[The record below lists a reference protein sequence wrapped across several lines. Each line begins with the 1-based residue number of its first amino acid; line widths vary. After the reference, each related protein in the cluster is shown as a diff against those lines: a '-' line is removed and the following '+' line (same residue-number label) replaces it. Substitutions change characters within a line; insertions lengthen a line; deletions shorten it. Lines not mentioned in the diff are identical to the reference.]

1 MNNSTNTTF
10 MNIDTFYEDF
20 MLSNSYLSDF
30 DQFNST
36 VFNILFNNSVNF
48 TYLLENSNLHSNYTN
63 NRDSISVILPIT
75 ISYCLIFL
83 AGILGNIATCIVI
96 AQNKSMHTATNYYLF
111 NLAVSD
117 VLLLIFGK

>member
-1 MNNSTNTTF
+1 

-20 MLSNSYLSDF
+20 MLTHSYLSDF
-30 DQFNST
+30 EELNST

-48 TYLLENSNLHSNYTN
+48 TYLLENSNLHPNDTN
-63 NRDSISVILPIT
+63 NRDPISVILPIT